1 MQVMVCINIQ
11 EQNKNKTMAI
21 QHTLYISSTRL
32 KKDSAIGGSVSDD
45 LIMPYILLAQ
55 DMSILPILGT
65 DLDAKLKSDIQGS
78 SLTGAYKTLVETYI
92 QPALVQFAFVSL
104 VPYLR
109 LRFVNNAV
117 VVMGATDQSA
127 SATYDDLKPVM
138 DTATDAAEFYRQ
150 RCIDYLRNNSSS
162 IPEYTSNSGSDLD
175 ATTAN
180 YYAGINLDTNVAR
193 SNRLKNYLQGAGITI
208 YGC

>member
-1 MQVMVCINIQ
+1 
-11 EQNKNKTMAI
+11 MAI

-45 LIMPYILLAQ
+45 LVMPYILLAQ

-65 DLDAKLKSDIQGS
+65 DLDAKLKSDIQGG

-117 VVMGATDQSA
+117 VVMGATDQSS

-150 RCIDYLRNNSSS
+150 RCIDYLRNNQTSF
-162 IPEYTSNSGSDLD
+162 PEYSSNTGADLD
-175 ATTAN
+175 PTTRN

-193 SNRLKNYLQGAGITI
+193 SNRLKGFLQGADITV

>member
-1 MQVMVCINIQ
+1 
-11 EQNKNKTMAI
+11 MAI

-55 DMSILPILGT
+55 DMHILPILGT
-65 DLDAKLKSDIQGS
+65 DLDAKLKSDIQAG
-78 SLTGAYKTLVETYI
+78 SLTGVYKTLVETYL
-92 QPALVQFAFVSL
+92 QPALVQFSFTQL

-117 VVMGATDQSA
+117 VVMGATDQSS

-150 RCIDYLRNNSSS
+150 RMIDYLRNNTSSF
-162 IPEYTSNSGSDLD
+162 PEYSSNTGADLD
-175 ATTAN
+175 PTTNN
-180 YYAGINLDTNVAR
+180 YFAGINLEPTAPR
-193 SNRLKNYLQGAGITI
+193 SNRVKNFLQGADITI

>member
-1 MQVMVCINIQ
+1 
-11 EQNKNKTMAI
+11 MAI

-78 SLTGAYKTLVETYI
+78 SLTGDYKTLVETYI

-162 IPEYTSNSGSDLD
+162 FPEYSSNTGADLD
-175 ATTAN
+175 PTTRN

-193 SNRLKNYLQGAGITI
+193 SNRLKGFLQGADITV

>member
-1 MQVMVCINIQ
+1 
-11 EQNKNKTMAI
+11 MAI

-65 DLDAKLKSDIQGS
+65 DLDAKLKSDIQGGT
-78 SLTGAYKTLVETYI
+78 LTGAYKTLVETYI
-92 QPALVQFAFVSL
+92 QPALVKFAFVSL

-117 VVMGATDQSA
+117 VVMGATDQSS

-150 RCIDYLRNNSSS
+150 RCIDYLRNNQTSF
-162 IPEYTSNSGSDLD
+162 PEYSSNTGADLD
-175 ATTAN
+175 PTTRN

-193 SNRLKNYLQGAGITI
+193 SNRLKGFLQGADITV

>member
-1 MQVMVCINIQ
+1 
-11 EQNKNKTMAI
+11 MAI

-32 KKDSAIGGSVSDD
+32 KKDSALGGSVSDD

-55 DMSILPILGT
+55 DMHILPILGT
-65 DLDAKLKSDIQGS
+65 DLDAKLKAEIQAGT
-78 SLTGAYKTLVETYI
+78 LANQYKTLVETYL
-92 QPALVQFAFVSL
+92 QPALVQFSFTQL
-104 VPYLR
+104 MPYLR

-117 VVMGATDQSA
+117 VVMGATDQSS

-150 RCIDYLRNNSSS
+150 RMIDYLRNNTSSF
-162 IPEYTSNSGSDLD
+162 PEYSSNTGSDLD
-175 ATTAN
+175 PTTNN
-180 YYAGINLDTNVAR
+180 YFSGINLDPTTPR
-193 SNRLKNYLQGAGITI
+193 SNKVKNFLQGAGITI

>member
-1 MQVMVCINIQ
+1 
-11 EQNKNKTMAI
+11 MAI

-32 KKDSAIGGSVSDD
+32 KKDSAIGGSVDD
-45 LIMPYILLAQ
+45 NLIIPYILFAQ
-55 DMSILPILGT
+55 DMNILPILGT
-65 DLDAKLKSDIQGS
+65 DLDAKLKSDIQGG

-117 VVMGATDQSA
+117 VVMGATDQSSSA
-127 SATYDDLKPVM
+127 SYEDLEPLM
-138 DTATDAAEFYRQ
+138 NTATDAAEFYRQ

-162 IPEYTSNSGSDLD
+162 FPEYTSNTGADLD
-175 ATTAN
+175 PTTRN
-180 YYAGINLDTNVAR
+180 YYAGINLDTNVTR
-193 SNRLKNYLQGAGITI
+193 SNRLKNFLQGADITI